1 MNENMNYGGFLY
13 TNYWGFFEF
22 PYPQVV
28 NSWTNLCFNKDG
40 YNAYVETKH
49 MKLVILIPAF
59 NEEKNIIQTINSIPK
74 SFPGIEKTEI
84 LVLDDGSK
92 DKTADLARLTG
103 AAVVSHLQNR
113 GVGAAFHSA
122 VQYALENEAD
132 IMVGIDAD
140 GQFDSAEI
148 PLLVNPILNKNA
160 DMVVGNRFTAGR
172 PDRMPW
178 IKYVGNQQVANLVSR
193 VCGKRFTDVSCGF
206 RAYNRETL
214 LRFNIYGQFTYTHET
229 IISAVLQGL
238 KVIEVPISVT
248 YDPDRE
254 SRVAGSI
261 FNYASRTSKIIL
273 RVFLDYRPMR
283 AFGSAGLICILIG
296 LFFGFFLLIHYLL
309 TGSFT
314 PYKTFGFLSLGFGIF
329 GLIVLMIALISDML
343 NRMKANQEKILY
355 EMKKMRYGK

>member
-1 MNENMNYGGFLY
+1 
-13 TNYWGFFEF
+13 
-22 PYPQVV
+22 
-28 NSWTNLCFNKDG
+28 
-40 YNAYVETKH
+40 
-49 MKLVILIPAF
+49 
-59 NEEKNIIQTINSIPK
+59 
-74 SFPGIEKTEI
+74 
-84 LVLDDGSK
+84 
-92 DKTADLARLTG
+92 
-103 AAVVSHLQNR
+103 
-113 GVGAAFHSA
+113 
-122 VQYALENEAD
+122 
-132 IMVGIDAD
+132 
-140 GQFDSAEI
+140 
-148 PLLVNPILNKNA
+148 
-160 DMVVGNRFTAGR
+160 
-172 PDRMPW
+172 
-178 IKYVGNQQVANLVSR
+178 
-193 VCGKRFTDVSCGF
+193 
-206 RAYNRETL
+206 
-214 LRFNIYGQFTYTHET
+214 
-229 IISAVLQGL
+229 
-238 KVIEVPISVT
+238 VIEVPISVT